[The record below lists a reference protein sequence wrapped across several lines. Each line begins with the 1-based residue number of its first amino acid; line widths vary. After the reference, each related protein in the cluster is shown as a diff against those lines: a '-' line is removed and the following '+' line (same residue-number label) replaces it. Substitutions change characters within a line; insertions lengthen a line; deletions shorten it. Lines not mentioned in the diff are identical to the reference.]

1 MSELVSPIFIQFV
14 GLLIVAVVLAQ
25 VLLLVIHSVRRLEH
39 EKARHDISLDLLRAR
54 VQTTMVKAGMAKDR
68 SELSWNGFRKFKIQ
82 KKIPEAPGVH
92 SFYLVPHDGKKLP
105 PFEPGQ
111 YLTFQ
116 LKLPNEPKPVI
127 RCYSLSDT
135 PIDPDHYRV
144 SIKKVPPPR
153 DKPELPPGRSS
164 TFFNEILKEGDILD
178 VKAPSGHFFMD
189 MNKATPVVL
198 IGGGIGIT
206 PVMSMLNSIVE
217 SGVKR
222 EAYFFLGL
230 RDRSEHMMKEYLE
243 RLERENENIHLHICY
258 SKPTDDDVEGTDYQH
273 AERVSVDLFKRVLPS
288 SNFDYYMCG
297 PPPMMSSVTT
307 DLKEWGVPD
316 AHVNF
321 EAFGPASV
329 KPKKKVEDKPADANA
344 PAINIEFSISGKT
357 LKWDGSSDSIL
368 DFAEDN
374 GITMESGCRAGNCG
388 TCITAVKSGDISY
401 SIEPGSAP
409 EEGSC
414 LTCICVPKQDLVLD
428 A

>member
-25 VLLLVIHSVRRLEH
+25 VLLMVIHSVRRLEH

-54 VQTTMVKAGMAKDR
+54 VKTTMVKAGMAQDR

-82 KKIPEAPGVH
+82 KKVPEAPGVH

-297 PPPMMSSVTT
+297 PPPMTT

>member
-25 VLLLVIHSVRRLEH
+25 VLLMVIHSVRRLEH

-54 VQTTMVKAGMAKDR
+54 VKTTMVKAGMAQDR

-82 KKIPEAPGVH
+82 KKVPEAPGVH

-230 RDRSEHMMKEYLE
+230 RD
-243 RLERENENIHLHICY
+243 
-258 SKPTDDDVEGTDYQH
+258 EGI
-273 AERVSVDLFKRVLPS
+273 F
-288 SNFDYYMCG
+288 G
-297 PPPMMSSVTT
+297 
-307 DLKEWGVPD
+307 
-316 AHVNF
+316 
-321 EAFGPASV
+321 AFGA
-329 KPKKKVEDKPADANA
+329 
-344 PAINIEFSISGKT
+344 
-357 LKWDGSSDSIL
+357 
-368 DFAEDN
+368 
-374 GITMESGCRAGNCG
+374 
-388 TCITAVKSGDISY
+388 
-401 SIEPGSAP
+401 
-409 EEGSC
+409 
-414 LTCICVPKQDLVLD
+414 
-428 A
+428 

>member
-1 MSELVSPIFIQFV
+1 
-14 GLLIVAVVLAQ
+14 
-25 VLLLVIHSVRRLEH
+25 
-39 EKARHDISLDLLRAR
+39 
-54 VQTTMVKAGMAKDR
+54 
-68 SELSWNGFRKFKIQ
+68 
-82 KKIPEAPGVH
+82 
-92 SFYLVPHDGKKLP
+92 
-105 PFEPGQ
+105 
-111 YLTFQ
+111 
-116 LKLPNEPKPVI
+116 
-127 RCYSLSDT
+127 
-135 PIDPDHYRV
+135 
-144 SIKKVPPPR
+144 
-153 DKPELPPGRSS
+153 
-164 TFFNEILKEGDILD
+164 
-178 VKAPSGHFFMD
+178 
-189 MNKATPVVL
+189 
-198 IGGGIGIT
+198 
-206 PVMSMLNSIVE
+206 
-217 SGVKR
+217 
-222 EAYFFLGL
+222 
-230 RDRSEHMMKEYLE
+230 
-243 RLERENENIHLHICY
+243 
-258 SKPTDDDVEGTDYQH
+258 
-273 AERVSVDLFKRVLPS
+273 
-288 SNFDYYMCG
+288 
-297 PPPMMSSVTT
+297 MMSSVTT